1 MVEKKRVAI
10 IGAGASGL
18 PSLRHALLYGVEP
31 VLFEASDWVGGLWRY
46 KSYDTEE
53 SSVMKTTV
61 INTSKEMSAYSDFPP
76 PAEFANF
83 MHNTQMLKYLEL
95 YATQFDMLKYIK
107 FNHRIVNVERAK
119 SYNKDGK
126 WIVTYTDDQGQK
138 QQEEF
143 DGVLLA
149 TGHHAKPY
157 YPEKWH
163 GQDSFKGKI
172 IHSHDYKSSKGYD
185 DKVVVVVGIGNSGGD
200 VAVELA
206 KICKQ
211 VYLSTRRGAWI
222 VHRIFDYGEPI
233 DMALSSRIQTL
244 QNDLLPLSVKNWI
257 AEKLLQKKFDHAKYG
272 LKPKHGFYGQH
283 PTVND
288 DLPNRIANGTVLI
301 VPNIK
306 AFTENGVIFE
316 DGTRIENVDEVILST
331 GYSFDFPLLED
342 GTLVPVKDNE
352 VSLYKY
358 VFPPDLSD
366 HNSLGIIGL
375 IQPLGS
381 IMTAAEM
388 QARLFFD
395 VFAGN
400 TKLPSK
406 SEMLAEIK
414 AKKDYLANRY
424 VHSRRHTIQID
435 IVPYLDELALLMG
448 AYPHLKDY
456 IFSDPVLA
464 YHILF
469 GPGTAYKYRLNGPKP
484 WDGARDAILTTQYR
498 VDKGF
503 NPFKK
508 EYAFSKE
515 KKSATGWNKWKN
527 R

>member
-1 MVEKKRVAI
+1 MA
-10 IGAGASGL
+10 
-18 PSLRHALLYGVEP
+18 
-31 VLFEASDWVGGLWRY
+31 
-46 KSYDTEE
+46 
-53 SSVMKTTV
+53 
-61 INTSKEMSAYSDFPP
+61 AYSDFPP

-107 FNHRIVNVERAK
+107 FNHRIVNIERAK
-119 SYNKDGK
+119 SYNEDGK

-143 DGVLLA
+143 DGVLVA

-172 IHSHDYKSSKGYD
+172 IHSHDYKSCQGYD

-211 VYLSTRRGAWI
+211 V
-222 VHRIFDYGEPI
+222 
-233 DMALSSRIQTL
+233 
-244 QNDLLPLSVKNWI
+244 
-257 AEKLLQKKFDHAKYG
+257 
-272 LKPKHGFYGQH
+272 
-283 PTVND
+283 
-288 DLPNRIANGTVLI
+288 
-301 VPNIK
+301 
-306 AFTENGVIFE
+306 
-316 DGTRIENVDEVILST
+316 ILST
-331 GYSFDFPLLED
+331 GYSFDFSLLEG

-395 VFAGN
+395 AFVGN

-406 SEMLAEIK
+406 SEMLAEVK
-414 AKKDYLANRY
+414 AKKDYLTNRY
-424 VHSRRHTIQID
+424 VHSRRHTIQVD
-435 IVPYLDELALLMG
+435 FKYLGELALLMG

-456 IFSDPVLA
+456 IFSDPVLT
-464 YHILF
+464 YHLLF
-469 GPGTAYKYRLNGPKP
+469 GPGTAYKYRLNGPYP
-484 WDGARDAILTTQYR
+484 WHGARDAILTTQYR

-503 NPFKK
+503 NPIKK
-508 EYAFSKE
+508 EYEFSKE
-515 KKSATGWNKWKN
+515 KKDAMDGLLNEKLLRPLTFIMIIIVFTYPVSFGAHLVATYLDAQTSAIVNNYSSVLTNIGIAINYFVYYAFCKDYRLEFQKQLAFLPWFKKLKRTTPVPKKN
-527 R
+527 QKFKQSAIQVKTISHMNINI